1 MKMKKLL
8 CIVLTLIMGFGLC
21 SCGTDFAAKPGSH
34 EYVRDTN
41 LDILPEEDPIYEETA
56 DMIDPVIKFVEYNHI
71 LNNTIDYENVNAEDF
86 WNIVAIVSSAYPK
99 IEDIGDIDVAGVVH
113 LKWDD
118 MLNIAKT
125 FLYNTWAKNDTP
137 SYTES
142 YAASANPGSGEIDLV
157 PLGVDNFEGNLVAI
171 EIAKDYSDY
180 DYILDIDLQEKNG
193 NEVHH
198 YKVYLAS
205 WEYAAKQYKKKD
217 DDSHIFPYM
226 IDAFYYVGT
235 DEIDKSEN

>member
-1 MKMKKLL
+1 MKKIL
-8 CIVLTLIMGFGLC
+8 CIVLAIIMCLGLC
-21 SCGTDFAAKPGSH
+21 SCESDYEAKPGAH

-41 LDILPEEDPIYEETA
+41 LDILPEEDPIYAETA
-56 DMIDPVIKFVEYNHI
+56 DMIAPVIKFIEYNHI
-71 LNNTIDYENVNAEDF
+71 LNNTINYEDVGAEDF

-99 IEDIGDIDVAGVVH
+99 IENFGDIDVAGVVH

-118 MLNIAKT
+118 MLSIAKT
-125 FLYNTWAKNDTP
+125 FLYKSWAKNQTP

-157 PLGVDNFEGNLVAI
+157 PLGVDNFEGSLVAI
-171 EIAKDYSDY
+171 ELAKDFSDY
-180 DYILDIDLQEKNG
+180 DFVLDIDLHSKEG
-193 NEVHH
+193 GAEVHH

-205 WEYAAKQYKKKD
+205 WEYAAKQYGKKD
-217 DDSHIFPYM
+217 DESHIFPYM

-235 DEIDKSEN
+235 DEVDKSEN